1 MKGAF
6 LTAAAALMG
15 SALADGHMRRHGH
28 EAFHHRRALGTGVSG
43 LVDAQETCGCTTKV
57 ITYYGSP
64 TRECFPFSL
73 SLV

>member
-28 EAFHHRRALGTGVSG
+28 EAFHHRRAMGTG
-43 LVDAQETCGCTTKV
+43 LVDAAEETCGCTTKV

-64 TRECFPFSL
+64 TCECLLFL
-73 SLV
+73 